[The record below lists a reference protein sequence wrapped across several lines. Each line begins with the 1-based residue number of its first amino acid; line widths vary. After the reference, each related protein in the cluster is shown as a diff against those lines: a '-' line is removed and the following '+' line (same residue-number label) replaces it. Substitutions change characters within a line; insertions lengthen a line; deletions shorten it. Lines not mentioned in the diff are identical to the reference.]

1 MTLIMRRAAVRT
13 GRRTWLHILVT
24 GLVLWAA
31 CVAVI
36 VVTRNINLVPT
47 LILLGSF
54 VVPVS
59 YVAWAFGHW
68 ADEHV
73 TTALIV
79 RAFVVGGL
87 LGVLGA
93 SVLETYLLH
102 PSYLMFFGVGLIEE
116 GVKGAALIFVARR
129 LPRLHA
135 RDGVVLGAAVG
146 AGFAAF
152 ETMGYAFTA
161 MLTLHGLSVR
171 ALVETELL
179 RGVLAPFGHG
189 LWTAILGGVL
199 FGAAREGVF
208 RYTRAV
214 IGTYLWVSVLHGLW
228 DSAQQVAVVITYLL
242 TGTTWQLHL
251 LTVGYL
257 ARPTA
262 TQVHLFTVM
271 STLILIVVA
280 LLGVLSLFL
289 IWRRHPD
296 MRATGESP
304 LRRVPIEPGL
314 GRLDARPGQEEGGI

>member
-1 MTLIMRRAAVRT
+1 MTQVMRRAGGRT
-13 GRRTWLHILVT
+13 GKRTWLHILVV
-24 GLVLWAA
+24 GLALWAA
-31 CVAVI
+31 CIAVI
-36 VVTRNINLVPT
+36 VTTRNINLVPT

-59 YVAWAFGHW
+59 YAAWAFGHW

-73 TTALIV
+73 TTGLII

-87 LGVLGA
+87 LGVFGA

-116 GVKGAALIFVARR
+116 GVKAAALIYIARR

-152 ETMGYAFTA
+152 ETMGYAFTS

-171 ALVETELL
+171 AIVEAELL

-189 LWTAILGGVL
+189 LWTAVLGGVL

-208 RYTRAV
+208 RYTKAV
-214 IGTYLWVSVLHGLW
+214 IGTYLWVSILHGLW

-242 TGTTWQLHL
+242 TGTSWQLRL
-251 LTVGYL
+251 LTYGYL
-257 ARPTA
+257 PAPSP
-262 TQVHLFTVM
+262 TQVDLFSLM
-271 STLILIVVA
+271 SNAVLILVA
-280 LLGVLSLFL
+280 LLGVISL
-289 IWRRHPD
+289 WVVWHRNPD
-296 MRATGESP
+296 MRAT
-304 LRRVPIEPGL
+304 
-314 GRLDARPGQEEGGI
+314 

>member
-1 MTLIMRRAAVRT
+1 MTLIMRRAVART
-13 GRRTWLHILVT
+13 GRRRTWLHILAA
-24 GLVLWAA
+24 GLALWAA
-31 CVAVI
+31 CIAV
-36 VVTRNINLVPT
+36 VLTTRNINLIPT

-59 YVAWAFGHW
+59 YVAWAFDHW

-73 TTALIV
+73 TTGLIV
-79 RAFVVGGL
+79 RAFVIGGL

-116 GVKGAALIFVARR
+116 GVKGAALIFVARH

-152 ETMGYAFTA
+152 ETMGYAFTS
-161 MLTLHGLSVR
+161 MITLHGLSVR

-208 RYTRAV
+208 RYTKAV
-214 IGTYLWVSVLHGLW
+214 IGTYLWVSFLHGLW
-228 DSAQQVAVVITYLL
+228 DSAQQLAVVITYLL
-242 TGTTWQLHL
+242 TGTAWQLNL
-251 LTVGYL
+251 LTFGYL
-257 ARPTA
+257 PHPTP
-262 TQVHLFTVM
+262 TQVHLFSLM
-271 STLILIVVA
+271 SNVILIVVA
-280 LLGVLSLFL
+280 LMGVISLWV
-289 IWRRHPD
+289 IWRRNPD
-296 MRATGESP
+296 MRDAGKSS
-304 LRRVPIEPGL
+304 LRPVPAQEPV
-314 GRLDARPGQEEGGI
+314 GRHAQRGIPDQ

>member
-1 MTLIMRRAAVRT
+1 MTLIMRRAAGRS
-13 GRRTWLHILVT
+13 GRRTWLHVLVV
-24 GLVLWAA
+24 GLALWAA
-31 CVAVI
+31 CVVVI
-36 VVTRNINLVPT
+36 VTTRNINLIPT

-54 VVPVS
+54 VVPVT
-59 YVAWAFGHW
+59 YVTWAFGHW

-73 TTALIV
+73 TTSLIV
-79 RAFVVGGL
+79 RAFVIGGL
-87 LGVLGA
+87 LGVFGA

-116 GVKGAALIFVARR
+116 GVKGAALIFVARH

-152 ETMGYAFTA
+152 ETMGYAFTS
-161 MLTLHGLSVR
+161 MITLHGLSVR

-214 IGTYLWVSVLHGLW
+214 LGTYLWVSILHGLW

-242 TGTTWQLHL
+242 TGTAWQLRL
-251 LTVGYL
+251 LTFGYL
-257 ARPTA
+257 PGPTP
-262 TQVHLFTVM
+262 TQVHLFSLM
-271 STLILIVVA
+271 SNVVLVVVA
-280 LLGVLSLFL
+280 LMGVISLWV
-289 IWRRHPD
+289 IWRRNPD
-296 MRATGESP
+296 MRATGESA
-304 LRRVPIEPGL
+304 LRPVPAPAPM
-314 GRLDARPGQEEGGI
+314 GRHVQRGVPDQ

>member
-1 MTLIMRRAAVRT
+1 MTLIMRRAAGRT
-13 GRRTWLHILVT
+13 GRRTWLHVLVV
-24 GLVLWAA
+24 GLALWAA

-36 VVTRNINLVPT
+36 VTTRNINLIPT

-54 VVPVS
+54 VVPVT
-59 YVAWAFGHW
+59 YVTWAFGHW

-73 TTALIV
+73 TTSLIV
-79 RAFVVGGL
+79 RAFVIGGL
-87 LGVLGA
+87 LGVFGA

-116 GVKGAALIFVARR
+116 GVKGAALIFVARH

-152 ETMGYAFTA
+152 ETMGYAFTS
-161 MLTLHGLSVR
+161 MITLHGLSVR

-214 IGTYLWVSVLHGLW
+214 LGTYLWVSILHGLW

-242 TGTTWQLHL
+242 TGTAWQLRL
-251 LTVGYL
+251 LTFGYL
-257 ARPTA
+257 PGPTS
-262 TQVHLFTVM
+262 TQVHLFSLM
-271 STLILIVVA
+271 SNAVLVVVA
-280 LLGVLSLFL
+280 LLGVISLWV
-289 IWRRHPD
+289 IWRRNPD
-296 MRATGESP
+296 MRATGESA
-304 LRRVPIEPGL
+304 LRPVPAPAPM
-314 GRLDARPGQEEGGI
+314 GRHVQRGVPDQ

>member
-13 GRRTWLHILVT
+13 GRRAWLHILLT
-24 GLVLWAA
+24 GLALWAA
-31 CVAVI
+31 CIAV
-36 VVTRNINLVPT
+36 VLTTKNINLIPT

-73 TTALIV
+73 TTGLIT
-79 RAFVVGGL
+79 RAFVIGGL
-87 LGVLGA
+87 LGVFGA

-116 GVKGAALIFVARR
+116 GVKGAALIFVARH

-152 ETMGYAFTA
+152 ETMGYAFTS

-199 FGAAREGVF
+199 FGAARQGVF
-208 RYTRAV
+208 RYTKAV
-214 IGTYLWVSVLHGLW
+214 LGAYLWVSILHGFW

-242 TGTTWQLHL
+242 TGTAWQLRL
-251 LTVGYL
+251 LTYGYL
-257 ARPTA
+257 PGPTP
-262 TQVHLFTVM
+262 TQVHLFTLM
-271 STLILIVVA
+271 SNVVLIVVA
-280 LLGVLSLFL
+280 LLGVISLWV
-289 IWRRHPD
+289 IWRRNPD
-296 MRATGESP
+296 MRDSGEPS
-304 LRRVPIEPGL
+304 LRPVPAQEPV
-314 GRLDARPGQEEGGI
+314 GRHAQRGIPDQ

>member
-24 GLVLWAA
+24 GVALWAA
-31 CVAVI
+31 CIAV
-36 VVTRNINLVPT
+36 VLTTRNINLIPT

-73 TTALIV
+73 TTTLIV
-79 RAFVVGGL
+79 RAFVIGGL
-87 LGVLGA
+87 LGVFGA

-152 ETMGYAFTA
+152 ETMGYAFTS

-199 FGAAREGVF
+199 FGASREGVF
-208 RYTRAV
+208 RYTKAV
-214 IGTYLWVSVLHGLW
+214 LGTYLWVSILHGFW

-242 TGTTWQLHL
+242 TGTSWQLRL
-251 LTVGYL
+251 LTYGYL
-257 ARPTA
+257 PGPTPN
-262 TQVHLFTVM
+262 QVHLFSLM
-271 STLILIVVA
+271 SNLILIVVA
-280 LLGVLSLFL
+280 LLGVLSLWV
-289 IWRRHPD
+289 IWRRNPD
-296 MRATGESP
+296 MRDTGEPS
-304 LRRVPIEPGL
+304 LRRVPAQEPV
-314 GRLDARPGQEEGGI
+314 GRHAHRGIPDQ

>member
-1 MTLIMRRAAVRT
+1 MTLIMRGAAARA
-13 GRRTWLHILVT
+13 GRRAWLRILLT

-31 CVAVI
+31 CAAVI
-36 VVTRNINLVPT
+36 VTTRNVNLVPT

-73 TTALIV
+73 TAGLIV
-79 RAFVVGGL
+79 RAFVIGGL
-87 LGVLGA
+87 LGVFGA

-116 GVKGAALIFVARR
+116 GVKGAALLYIARR

-152 ETMGYAFTA
+152 ESMGYAFTS
-161 MLTLHGLSVR
+161 MITVHGLSVR

-199 FGAAREGVF
+199 FGASREGVF

-214 IGTYLWVSVLHGLW
+214 LGTYLWVSVLHGLW

-242 TGTTWQLHL
+242 TGTAWQLRL
-251 LTVGYL
+251 LTYGYL
-257 ARPTA
+257 PAPTPG
-262 TQVHLFTVM
+262 QVHLFTVM
-271 STLILIVVA
+271 STVILIVVA
-280 LLGVLSLFL
+280 LLGVLSLSI
-289 IWRRHPD
+289 IWRRNPD
-296 MRATGESP
+296 MRATGQSP
-304 LRRVPIEPGL
+304 LRRAPAGPGWA
-314 GRLDARPGQEEGGI
+314 G

>member
-1 MTLIMRRAAVRT
+1 MTLIVRRAAART
-13 GRRTWLHILVT
+13 GRRTWLHILVV
-24 GLVLWAA
+24 GLALWAA
-31 CVAVI
+31 CIAVI
-36 VVTRNINLVPT
+36 MTTRNINLIPT

-73 TTALIV
+73 TTGLIV
-79 RAFVVGGL
+79 RAFVIGGL

-116 GVKGAALIFVARR
+116 GVKGAALIFIARH

-152 ETMGYAFTA
+152 ESMGYAFTS
-161 MLTLHGLSVR
+161 MITLHGLSVR

-179 RGVLAPFGHG
+179 RGVLTPFGHG

-199 FGAAREGVF
+199 FGAAREGAF

-214 IGTYLWVSVLHGLW
+214 LGTYLWVSILHGLW
-228 DSAQQVAVVITYLL
+228 DSAQQVGVVITYLL
-242 TGTTWQLHL
+242 TGTAWQLRL
-251 LTVGYL
+251 LTFGYL
-257 ARPTA
+257 PSPTR
-262 TQVHLFTVM
+262 TQVHLFSLM
-271 STLILIVVA
+271 SNVVLIVVA
-280 LLGVLSLFL
+280 LMGVISLWV
-289 IWRRHPD
+289 IWRRNPD
-296 MRATGESP
+296 MRAAGESP
-304 LRRVPIEPGL
+304 LRLVPAQEPV
-314 GRLDARPGQEEGGI
+314 GRHAQRGVPDQ